1 MTPEEILALIR
12 PEDQSEIAKQARQDL
27 QNGGPHLLG
36 LDIYNGHVVT
46 IITQPENA
54 STEPFQIEGENCTN
68 RMYGVTDRTII
79 IRRTIIPP
87 ADIDWRLTKPEWPA
101 PVSFALRRGGARP
114 GAGRKPIREED
125 QRNVTISFRVKAST
139 RDALQDLRAQGIDI
153 NAELEKMVARLA
165 KRDTKG

>member
-1 MTPEEILALIR
+1 MS
-12 PEDQSEIAKQARQDL
+12 EDNNKT
-27 QNGGPHLLG
+27 G
-36 LDIYNGHVVT
+36 
-46 IITQPENA
+46 
-54 STEPFQIEGENCTN
+54 
-68 RMYGVTDRTII
+68 
-79 IRRTIIPP
+79 
-87 ADIDWRLTKPEWPA
+87 
-101 PVSFALRRGGARP
+101 RGGARP